1 MASAQYPPTIFV
13 LGTQQHVGKTVTCIG
28 VIAKLLSPEYG
39 YCVEQIGYIK
49 PVGQQTVT
57 VKNAQGHPLY
67 VDKDAVL
74 VTSLLGI
81 PIPRYEVISPVLWL
95 GGLTASY
102 IDDQASETPQMPNSV
117 FAQRVREAYEEVA
130 QGKEVVIVEGT
141 GQPGVGSVGSVCNGD
156 IIRMLRE
163 MGVPLYVLLVVEA
176 GIGSTIDRLFPYL
189 IAMDRLGA
197 YVDGIIVNRV
207 FPERMEKIV
216 HYLTTY
222 YQKVFPRQYGHLL
235 SHSPPSIVGF
245 VPMVPQ
251 LRRYSMRLI
260 AQMFAE
266 ENGATVEILAP
277 PHFEEV
283 AGRLIRNIKT
293 INVRFGYDRFVESDD
308 AIVVGINANDIILS
322 ALLLHERLK
331 RLEGTGLSGLI
342 LSSSQIGGLSS
353 HVLKLI
359 AEEGLPTIA
368 LPYDSAEII
377 QKIESWTVKI
387 QPYDTEKHNL
397 IAATYCEHLDLARVF
412 SPSRAPS

>member
-1 MASAQYPPTIFV
+1 MTSTQYPPTIFV

-39 YCVEQIGYIK
+39 YRVDQIGYIK
-49 PVGQQTVT
+49 PVGQQTVI
-57 VKNAQGHPLY
+57 VKNAEGKPLY

-74 VTSLLGI
+74 VTSLLEI
-81 PIPRYEVISPVLWL
+81 PIPRYEVTSPVLWL

-102 IDDQASETPQMPNSV
+102 IDDQVSDSPQMPPDV

-130 QGKEVVIVEGT
+130 QGKEIVIVEGT
-141 GQPGVGSVGSVCNGD
+141 GQPGVGSVGGICNGD
-156 IIRMLRE
+156 VIRMLRE

-197 YVDGIIVNRV
+197 HVDGIIVNRV
-207 FPERMEKIV
+207 FPERLDKIV
-216 HYLTTY
+216 HYLTAY
-222 YQKVFPRQYGHLL
+222 YQKIFPRQYGHLL
-235 SHSPPSIVGF
+235 SHPPPPIVGF

-260 AQMFAE
+260 AQMFTE
-266 ENGATVEILAP
+266 EDGATVEILAP
-277 PHFEEV
+277 ARFEEV
-283 AGRLIRNIKT
+283 GGRLIRNIKT
-293 INVRFGYDRFVESDD
+293 INLRFGYDRFVEAGD
-308 AIVVGINANDIILS
+308 AIIVGINANDIILS

-359 AEEGLPTIA
+359 EDEGLPTIA

-377 QKIESWTVKI
+377 QKIDSWTVKI
-387 QPYDTEKHNL
+387 QPYDTEKRAL
-397 IAATYCEHLDLARVF
+397 IAETYCEHLDLAQIF
-412 SPSRAPS
+412 SPNRTAS